1 VSAYGGPA
9 DYEIRV
15 AGVLDSRWA
24 AWFDGLHINGR
35 GDETVISG
43 PLADQSALHGLLAK
57 VRDLGLCLIS
67 VRRLDTGQR
76 NAPRARTR
84 GQNGTISNLEED
96 MTEFPGPGSGQ
107 AAYDVTGL
115 TAAAEEVVAARP
127 ELVWDLVA
135 DVTRVGRWSPECIR
149 AAWLGEPGRPQPGA
163 RFTGRNR
170 FPDGLEYEVTC
181 VVTEADRPRAFAWVV
196 LDDSGDPARPSSS
209 WRYEIDPLPGGGSR
223 VRQRF
228 THGPGVSFLREVA
241 AEAPDVAAEIIA
253 ARREG
258 LRANMSAT
266 LRAMKAD
273 AESSRHTGAG
283 PG

>member
-1 VSAYGGPA
+1 V
-9 DYEIRV
+9 
-15 AGVLDSRWA
+15 
-24 AWFDGLHINGR
+24 
-35 GDETVISG
+35 
-43 PLADQSALHGLLAK
+43 
-57 VRDLGLCLIS
+57 
-67 VRRLDTGQR
+67 
-76 NAPRARTR
+76 
-84 GQNGTISNLEED
+84 EED
-96 MTEFPGPGSGQ
+96 MTEFPGTGGGQ
-107 AAYDVTGL
+107 VADEVTGL
-115 TAAAEEVVAARP
+115 TAAAEVVIAARP

-135 DVTRVGRWSPECIR
+135 DVTRVGGWSPECIR
-149 AAWLGEPGRPQPGA
+149 AAWLTEPGRPQPGA

-228 THGPGVSFLREVA
+228 THGPGASFLRAAAKAPDRA
-241 AEAPDVAAEIIA
+241 AEVIA
-253 ARREG
+253 ARLEG

-266 LRAMKAD
+266 LRAMKAA
-273 AESSRHTGAG
+273 AESFRHTGAG